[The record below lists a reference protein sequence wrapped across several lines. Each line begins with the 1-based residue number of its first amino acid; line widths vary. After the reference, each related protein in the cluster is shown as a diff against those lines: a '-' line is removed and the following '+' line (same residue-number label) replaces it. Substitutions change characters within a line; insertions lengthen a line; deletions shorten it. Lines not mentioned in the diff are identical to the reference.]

1 MAILRLG
8 GQGRLGGELGV
19 KEWLKEAYQARAWLP
34 MASLVQHEVVGAL
47 LIQAK
52 NPIIAVAASPG
63 DIRASAEKQLL

>member
-1 MAILRLG
+1 M
-8 GQGRLGGELGV
+8 